1 MPIGQVN
8 ASLSSNKYGDGAVGV
23 THATDTSGKASQKS
37 SLQYGMGVG
46 GTSSYGDG
54 AVGIET
60 AKAVPKA
67 SDKEKMQYGMGVGGT
82 SGVGADAMHIKAAVD
97 APKPKAE
104 GLGQVDKKM

>member
-1 MPIGQVN
+1 
-8 ASLSSNKYGDGAVGV
+8 
-23 THATDTSGKASQKS
+23 
-37 SLQYGMGVG
+37 MGVG
-46 GTSSYGDG
+46 GQSAYGDG

-60 AKAVPKA
+60 AKTVPKA

-82 SGVGADAMHIKAAVD
+82 SNVGADAMHIKAAVD